1 MVYISLLTDVQNVRF
16 VGQRIQQRF
25 LRGGNRFRGERRFQ
39 KSHGE
44 REPTSRIF
52 VHFQRLELNG
62 GTYFRISALV
72 SNRFAIIFSS
82 FFFSRFDS
90 NDVRYVPLRKG
101 MDSDATLSLVCRFQ
115 QRGTSCTRISRGSLL
130 LLQSRIWT

>member
-44 REPTSRIF
+44 REPTPRIF

-115 QRGTSCTRISRGSLL
+115 QRGTSCARISRGSLL